1 MEIKEAMEYELRMA
15 HQIINN
21 ALFLM
26 TTAQIN
32 NLACMNEADG
42 VDGEGATRATRANE
56 RMAVLSRLMDG
67 E

>member
-42 VDGEGATRATRANE
+42 VDGEGATRAEPMNE
-56 RMAVLSRLMDG
+56 WLCFLA
-67 E
+67 

>member
-26 TTAQIN
+26 TTTQIN
-32 NLACMNEADG
+32 NLTCLNQADG
-42 VDGEGATRATRANE
+42 VDGERATRANE